1 MFCETEHIGHIM
13 YNTCKFSILCEMY
26 YYVHVLILFQFFH
39 IQDFHL
45 GQVPEGP
52 VCQFADAVSLQ
63 LQYLQAGQTLEG
75 QTLHLTNTVPVQLTA
90 GRTDKQTKFRN

>member
-1 MFCETEHIGHIM
+1 M
-13 YNTCKFSILCEMY
+13 
-26 YYVHVLILFQFFH
+26 VLFFFY

-52 VCQFADAVSLQ
+52 VSQFADAVSLQ
-63 LQYLQAGQTLEG
+63 LEDLQAGQTLEG

-90 GRTDKQTKFRN
+90 GWTDKPLKHLQMNMGGNQ